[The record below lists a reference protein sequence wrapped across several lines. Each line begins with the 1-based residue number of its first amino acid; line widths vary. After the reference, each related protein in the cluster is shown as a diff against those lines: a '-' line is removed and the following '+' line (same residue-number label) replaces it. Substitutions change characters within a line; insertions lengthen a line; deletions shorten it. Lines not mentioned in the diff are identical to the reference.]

1 MKFVVDSSIVFFF
14 DELVPATSRRI
25 FVKTTIMNEF
35 HFIDRACC
43 EDRSGSIKKK
53 RKRVRN
59 SQSVANTKSV
69 RPVLDL
75 TSAHAR
81 PLQIV

>member
-14 DELVPATSRRI
+14 DELVPATSRTI

-53 RKRVRN
+53 RKRVRRKERHEIRN
-59 SQSVANTKSV
+59 
-69 RPVLDL
+69 
-75 TSAHAR
+75 
-81 PLQIV
+81 PLQTQNQFGPSSI